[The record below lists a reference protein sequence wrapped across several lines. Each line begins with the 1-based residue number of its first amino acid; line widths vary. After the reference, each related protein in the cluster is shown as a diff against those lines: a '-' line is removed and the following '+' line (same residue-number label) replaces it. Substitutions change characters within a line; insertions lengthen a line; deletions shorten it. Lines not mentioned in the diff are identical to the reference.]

1 MGKKANLGLL
11 FFTVLAECTALR
23 SLDVS
28 TVESV
33 VVENGVANIN
43 SVLTMFPQLKTL
55 SLEHASMAA
64 TIIKVQGLHY
74 KGNFKTKQLSIS
86 TELLF
91 TATMALWLLF
101 SPFLFLHVSANTQ
114 NKVTANPADELVAVL
129 NANRTE
135 HKSSSLADNPGLAC
149 IALQY
154 IKAYQGDCKAVGE
167 PKKPS
172 DSEFAE
178 TFAPNCD
185 IEVSTLS
192 PITGRFLG
200 CQSKYVEPSEA
211 FSIKNHNEVGAA
223 ATGTAGGAPYFWCV
237 LFSSGKH
244 NSSFVLEGGVAKIS
258 RPGCFSGADDEC
270 SSADDLSRPGHMW
283 LYAVTAFIAAGY
295 AFGL

>member
-1 MGKKANLGLL
+1 MAIIFLPSHGEKGQLGVA

-43 SVLTMFPQLKTL
+43 SVLTMC
-55 SLEHASMAA
+55 SL
-64 TIIKVQGLHY
+64 Q
-74 KGNFKTKQLSIS
+74 
-86 TELLF
+86 
-91 TATMALWLLF
+91 
-101 SPFLFLHVSANTQ
+101 SAH
-114 NKVTANPADELVAVL
+114 KVTANPADELVAVL
-129 NANRTE
+129 NANRTA

-185 IEVSTLS
+185 VEVSTLS

-211 FSIKNHNEVGAA
+211 FSMLMESEKSLEILYSKNHTEVGAA

-295 AFGL
+295 AFRL